1 MMSRDRAF
9 GASIAND
16 RLSAGFEY
24 IGPAM
29 DREKARELLN
39 A

>member
-1 MMSRDRAF
+1 MMSRDRKF
-9 GASIAND
+9 GASIAID

-29 DREKARELLN
+29 DRDVARALLG
-39 A
+39 